1 MSGRGWEV
9 LREDV
14 LLDNPHVRVVRELL
28 RTPTRPEGREWM
40 RVSRKTG
47 VAVAPRR
54 PDGSFVLIREERVP
68 VRREFWQFPA
78 GQVEGSGGDDAV
90 AEAARRELKEEA
102 GCTTAGRLDYL
113 GKFYTSPGFTDE
125 VTHQFLA
132 AEVEWDP
139 AAVCHDH
146 DEQIIEVRAF
156 SPDELRAMITQGVIE
171 DANTLALYARLAAG
185 RFL

>member
-1 MSGRGWEV
+1 MSGDGWEV

-14 LLDNPHVRVVRELL
+14 LLDTPHVRVVRETL
-28 RTPTRPEGREWM
+28 RTPTRPDGREWM
-40 RVSRKTG
+40 RVSRKVG

-54 PDGSFVLIREERVP
+54 PDGSFILIREERVP

-78 GQVEGSGGDDAV
+78 GQVEGSGGEDAV
-90 AEAARRELKEEA
+90 AAAARRELKEEA
-102 GCTTAGRLDYL
+102 GCTAMGRLDYL

-146 DEQIIEVRAF
+146 DEQILEVRAF
-156 SPDELRAMITQGVIE
+156 SADELREMITQGAIE